1 MRRRPYFLSAPQD
14 VLALQAQAE
23 DMLDRL
29 MPCSPER
36 LVLAA
41 GRERHDL
48 ALMLL
53 YRACYRGP
61 NGDFLRQVAG
71 LPAGPAPLQSAV
83 RIMIVPGLNFRAHPE
98 MGADGRLVND
108 IAARLGAKAEI
119 IDINPRGAVS
129 ANAAIIAERLR
140 RLSNEPVWLVSI
152 SKGTADL
159 RAAFG
164 LLGGWPK
171 GVSGWVNLSGV
182 FQGTPIADRITRAPW
197 RRWLNRSLL
206 TIGGVYFHNVGEMR
220 TDSPLWQLPV
230 QPPSSERMVH
240 VLGFPPSWS
249 IEMRLARHYQRLRE
263 GFGPNDGVTP
273 LRECFDYPG
282 RIYPVWGADHFMRV
296 PDVAILIYKLLHFI
310 NAVEGRTFSTSLS
323 RSAEVCA

>member
-182 FQGTPIADRITRAPW
+182 FQGTPIADQ
-197 RRWLNRSLL
+197 
-206 TIGGVYFHNVGEMR
+206 
-220 TDSPLWQLPV
+220 SP
-230 QPPSSERMVH
+230 
-240 VLGFPPSWS
+240 
-249 IEMRLARHYQRLRE
+249 ARHGAAGSTARCSQSAAFTSTMLGKCALIRRSGSCLCSRL
-263 GFGPNDGVTP
+263 
-273 LRECFDYPG
+273 
-282 RIYPVWGADHFMRV
+282 
-296 PDVAILIYKLLHFI
+296 LLS
-310 NAVEGRTFSTSLS
+310 GW
-323 RSAEVCA
+323 CMC

>member
-14 VLALQAQAE
+14 GLALQAQAE

-296 PDVAILIYKLLHFI
+296 SDVAILIYKLLHFI
-310 NAVEGRTFSTSLS
+310 NAVEGRTFSTSVS